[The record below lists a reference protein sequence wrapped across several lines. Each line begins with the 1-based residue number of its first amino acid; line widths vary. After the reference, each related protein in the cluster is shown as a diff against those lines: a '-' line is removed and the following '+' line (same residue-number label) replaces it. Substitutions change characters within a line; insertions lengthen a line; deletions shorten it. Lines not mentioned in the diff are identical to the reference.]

1 MSKTF
6 SQNEHK
12 ILSMLGMC
20 KGFNYNNKHYEIKII
35 GLTDTLE
42 SKMDN
47 NKNQEVPEIVQDILS
62 NVKKRNAML

>member
-1 MSKTF
+1 MAM
-6 SQNEHK
+6 N
-12 ILSMLGMC
+12 
-20 KGFNYNNKHYEIKII
+20 YEIKII

-47 NKNQEVPEIVQDILS
+47 NQNQEVPGIVQDILN